1 MLKTLLLVLSFC
13 LYGPLLAADSDLEA
27 AARFYQR
34 GEFDRAIAL
43 YEKRL
48 SNEPANASL
57 YHNLGLS
64 YYRNRQLGPAIAAYL
79 QAAQLQ
85 PGEPDIR
92 YNLEFLLKQTQD
104 KLDARL
110 NRNWFDGL
118 SLSHWLSERMI
129 YYSLCLFLW
138 MVLGSL
144 AVLVYRRRWLW
155 SFGFLTAFGGLASL
169 YLMASFLYIKLWSPN
184 WGAISK
190 AEVEVFSSPTSK
202 QAIVIFALREGA
214 PVAIIDERGEWVKIA
229 LSDDKTGWIPKEHL
243 VAFGPHWKKRP
254 ARASPESSPTL

>member
-64 YYRNRQLGPAIAAYL
+64 YYRNGQLGPAIAAYL

-118 SLSHWLSERMI
+118 SLLQPVFVPLDGVGESGGP
-129 YYSLCLFLW
+129 CLPKTMV
-138 MVLGSL
+138 MVLRFSHSL
-144 AVLVYRRRWLW
+144 WR
-155 SFGFLTAFGGLASL
+155 SG
-169 YLMASFLYIKLWSPN
+169 
-184 WGAISK
+184 
-190 AEVEVFSSPTSK
+190 
-202 QAIVIFALREGA
+202 
-214 PVAIIDERGEWVKIA
+214 
-229 LSDDKTGWIPKEHL
+229 
-243 VAFGPHWKKRP
+243 
-254 ARASPESSPTL
+254 